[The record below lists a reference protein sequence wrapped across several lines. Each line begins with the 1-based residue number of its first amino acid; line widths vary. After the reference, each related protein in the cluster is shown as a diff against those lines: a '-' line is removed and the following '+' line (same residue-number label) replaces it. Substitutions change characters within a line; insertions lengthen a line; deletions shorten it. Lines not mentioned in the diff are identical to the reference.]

1 MNDLEERLRRQAEQC
16 RGHGSPLTGAL
27 LEGAADDLAAG
38 GVVADLLGRHADEP
52 SGSVPSLRLAG
63 SMHRLVLD
71 RKAPELA
78 LFYPSVGGTADVEGV
93 WPAAERT
100 IRDNLDE
107 LRMLVTNPVQTNEV
121 GRSAALYGALQL
133 LGGPIRLLEVGASAG
148 LNLRCDAFAYDVAD
162 GQVLGDAASPVRLV
176 RPWERPFP
184 VARQPVEVLLR
195 KGCDPKPLDPGT
207 TEGRLTLTSYVWGD
221 QVDRLERLRGALH
234 VADRVPASVTPEGA
248 LDFLSRELAEPATGL
263 TTVVWHSVVW
273 QYVDPAER
281 RAVDALMVRAGRNAT
296 ADARLARVTLEPERV
311 GDGNFTFRVHV
322 QLWPHGDRV
331 HVADALGHGPP
342 VRWTG
347 RAPGSS

>member
-1 MNDLEERLRRQAEQC
+1 MNDLEEQLRRQAVQC
-16 RGHGSPLTGAL
+16 RGNGSPLTGAL
-27 LEGAADDLAAG
+27 LEGAASDLAAG

-52 SGSVPSLRLAG
+52 PGSVPSLRLAG
-63 SMHRLVLD
+63 SLHRLVLE

-78 LFYPSVGGTADVEGV
+78 LHYPSVGGTALVEEV
-93 WPAAERT
+93 WPVAERA

-107 LRMLVTNPVQTNEV
+107 LRELVTHPVQTNEV

-148 LNLRCDAFAYDVAD
+148 LNLRCDAFAYELAD

-195 KGCDPKPLDPGT
+195 KGCDPKPIDPGT

-221 QVDRLERLRGALH
+221 QVDRLERLRGALQ
-234 VADRVPASVTPEGA
+234 VADRVPASVTAEGA
-248 LDFLSRELAEPATGL
+248 LDFLSRELAELPSAM

-296 ADARLARVTLEPERV
+296 DDARLARVSLEPERV
-311 GDGNFTFRVHV
+311 GDGDVTFRVYV
-322 QLWPHGDRV
+322 QLWPRGSRV

-342 VRWTG
+342 VTWTG
-347 RAPGSS
+347 RSPGWS

>member
-1 MNDLEERLRRQAEQC
+1 MNDLEQRLRRQAVQC
-16 RGHGSPLTGAL
+16 RGNGSPLTGAL
-27 LEGAADDLAAG
+27 LEGAAADLAAG

-63 SMHRLVLD
+63 SLHRLVLE

-78 LFYPSVGGTADVEGV
+78 LHYASVGGTAAAEDV
-93 WPAAERT
+93 WPAAGRT

-107 LRMLVTNPVQTNEV
+107 LRQLVTHPVQTNEV

-148 LNLRCDAFAYDVAD
+148 LNLRCDAFAYDLGD
-162 GQVLGDAASPVRLV
+162 GQVLGDPASAVRLV
-176 RPWERPFP
+176 RPWERHFP
-184 VARQPVEVLLR
+184 IARQPVEVLLR
-195 KGCDPKPLDPGT
+195 KGCDPKPIDPAT
-207 TEGRLTLTSYVWGD
+207 MEGRLTLTSYVWGD
-221 QVDRLERLRGALH
+221 QVDRLDRLRGALR
-234 VADRVPASVTPEGA
+234 VAERVPAPVVCEGA
-248 LDFLSRELAEPATGL
+248 LEFLTRELADLPAGL

-281 RAVDALMVRAGRNAT
+281 RAVDALMVRAGWNAT
-296 ADARLARVTLEPERV
+296 DGARLARVSLEPERM
-311 GDGNFTFRVHV
+311 GDGDFTFRVFV